1 MVSLEGSLATNIED
15 YHRLSDSWCLWAHL
29 PHDTDWS
36 LESYKNIHTL
46 ESIEETIAVMETMP
60 DILVKNCMLFIMRDG
75 IKPTW
80 EDPKNRQGGCFSYKV
95 TNKHVYNVWK
105 ELSYV
110 LVGNTLSKDANFVA
124 NVTGITI
131 SPKKN
136 FCIIK
141 IWMSNCENQNPGII
155 TSEIAN
161 LSSSGSIF
169 KKHMPE
175 Y

>member
-1 MVSLEGSLATNIED
+1 MVSLGSTLATKAQD
-15 YHRLSDSWCLWAHL
+15 HHTLTDCWCLWAHL

-36 LESYKNIHTL
+36 IESYQNLYTVRTAEDIIAIT
-46 ESIEETIAVMETMP
+46 ESLP
-60 DILVKNCMLFIMRDG
+60 DTLVKNCMMFLMKEG

-80 EDPKNRQGGCFSYKV
+80 EDPRNRSGGCFSYKV
-95 TNKHVYNVWK
+95 NNKHVYNVWK

-110 LVGNTLSKDANFVA
+110 LVGNTISRDEDFVA

-141 IWMSNCENQNPGII
+141 IWMTNCANQNAAM
-155 TSEIAN
+155 IAN
-161 LSSSGSIF
+161 EITNLVSANSIF
-169 KKHMPE
+169 KKHVPE